1 MGFLDWLKNAFSDT
15 GSDTGTGAAEPQAD
29 PLADVTLDKL
39 REGYLLDYE
48 MRTWE
53 VVTHAKYDYEGW
65 PADEW
70 TLENGDDT
78 LFLEYEEDDGDVFYL
93 SHPVDMAE
101 VEVEGQPLR
110 AVVRDDADPPEAV
123 TYGGTTYELDE
134 EGPATRTAGDKRQE
148 LYYWV
153 YADGDDFL
161 ALERYGS
168 SDWNSYA
175 GREVEP
181 FEFDNILPREDSSA

>member
-1 MGFLDWLKNAFSDT
+1 MGIFDSLKDAFS
-15 GSDTGTGAAEPQAD
+15 GSDDDSASEEPVTD
-29 PLADVTLDKL
+29 ITLDQL
-39 REGYLLDYE
+39 RERYLLDYE

-78 LFLEYEEDDGDVFYL
+78 LFLEYEEDDGDIFSL
-93 SHPVDMAE
+93 SRPVDLAD
-101 VEVEGQPLR
+101 VECDGEPLR
-110 AVVRDDADPPEAV
+110 ALVRDGGDPPSSV
-123 TYGGTTYELDE
+123 TWEGTTYDLEE
-134 EGPATRTAGDKRQE
+134 EGPATRTADDRTQE

-153 YADGDDFL
+153 YTAGDDFL
-161 ALERYGS
+161 ALERYGT

-181 FEFDNILPREDSSA
+181 YEFDNILPRGEE

>member
-1 MGFLDWLKNAFSDT
+1 MGIFDSLKDAFS
-15 GSDTGTGAAEPQAD
+15 GSDDDDSAPEPD
-29 PLADVTLDKL
+29 PVTDIELNEL

-53 VVTHAKYDYEGW
+53 VTTHAKYDYEGW

-78 LFLEYEEDDGDVFYL
+78 LFLEYEDDDGDVYNL
-93 SHPVDMAE
+93 SRPVDMAD
-101 VEVEGQPLR
+101 VEADGQPLR
-110 AVVRDDADPPEAV
+110 AAVRDGGDPPDAV
-123 TYGGTTYELDE
+123 TYEGTVYELDE
-134 EGPATRTAGDKRQE
+134 EGPATRTAGDKHQE

-153 YADGDDFL
+153 YASGDDFL
-161 ALERYGS
+161 ALERYGE

-181 FEFDNILPREDSSA
+181 YEFDNILPRES